1 VRKFETRA
9 ADARCMAQ
17 SVPSIKGSTI
27 ASVVEDVRQLRD
39 SGRIPVEQLEIRLE
53 PADLALLDTKIQS
66 ALWYPI
72 ECYRRLSELLLE
84 TEGRGHPQYLADRG
98 ARAAER
104 LWEAGL
110 YVQLQ
115 HGEEKAEQARKSG
128 GVLSERDARLITSLS
143 GAIFNFSRWSYRS
156 EGPQSLIE
164 VTEAAALPEVSVHAA
179 RGFLE
184 YVVGRLRKTDTPVHA
199 ERPAPDRVV
208 FRFRVAR

>member
-1 VRKFETRA
+1 M
-9 ADARCMAQ
+9 DASR
-17 SVPSIKGSTI
+17 PSIKGSAL
-27 ASVVEDVRQLRD
+27 ASVVDDVRALRD
-39 SGRIPVEQLEIRLE
+39 AGRLDEARLAARLE
-53 PADLALLDTKIQS
+53 REDLELLDAKVQA

-72 ECYRRLSELLLE
+72 ESYRRLSELLLDV
-84 TEGRGHPQYLADRG
+84 EGKGQLRYVVERG

-115 HGEEKAEQARKSG
+115 HGEEKAEAARRQG

-143 GAIFNFSRWSYRS
+143 GAIFNFTRWAYRS
-156 EGPQSLIE
+156 EGGESVIE
-164 VTEAAALPEVSVHAA
+164 VSEAEALPEISVLAA

-184 YVVGRLRKTDTPVHA
+184 YVVSRLRRSDTEVRA

-208 FRFRVAR
+208 FRFELAR